1 MNEKQQQQ
9 TLHTTL
15 DKWITT
21 KSHLRQSTIQAYI
34 RYCNMIKSHFD
45 KDTLIHH
52 ITKQDLIS
60 FLSQYNTKPCELKRY
75 YTLLRSIFEYAS
87 FYDVITNNPFN
98 NMKYKMFV
106 THKHTH
112 HKALN
117 EKELQEI
124 LHLLN
129 NAKSHFRYNSKQ
141 DKVIQLCLK
150 FGIYTA
156 LRKYNLI
163 NLEWSEVNFKDKMLV
178 IPSHKMKNKKTF
190 KLPLSH
196 QALNILEYMNTI
208 KQDNDNYVFSINLTS
223 IAKTRTQIKKAI
235 HAYNKSLNSN
245 NPKSISK
252 TAREYNIAYSTL
264 QKYIKNEKTISLKT
278 TDNQDSLYYILLAFF
293 KIKHRKGTQN
303 KLSFS
308 FNLHSLRSTFSTML
322 YEKTPLHKIDFI
334 IIEMCLSHAIGN
346 QIITSYNFS
355 ERLNER
361 RELMQFWA
369 NYIDSLNETR
379 QLKKVGNMTILDI
392 NDNLSF

>member
-1 MNEKQQQQ
+1 
-9 TLHTTL
+9 
-15 DKWITT
+15 
-21 KSHLRQSTIQAYI
+21 
-34 RYCNMIKSHFD
+34 
-45 KDTLIHH
+45 
-52 ITKQDLIS
+52 
-60 FLSQYNTKPCELKRY
+60 
-75 YTLLRSIFEYAS
+75 
-87 FYDVITNNPFN
+87 
-98 NMKYKMFV
+98 
-106 THKHTH
+106 
-112 HKALN
+112 
-117 EKELQEI
+117 
-124 LHLLN
+124 
-129 NAKSHFRYNSKQ
+129 
-141 DKVIQLCLK
+141 
-150 FGIYTA
+150 
-156 LRKYNLI
+156 
-163 NLEWSEVNFKDKMLV
+163 
-178 IPSHKMKNKKTF
+178 
-190 KLPLSH
+190 
-196 QALNILEYMNTI
+196 MNTI

-252 TAREYNIAYSTL
+252 VARDYNIAISTL
-264 QKYIKNEKTISLKT
+264 TKYIANNKDITLKT

-293 KIKHRKGTQN
+293 KIKHKKGTQN